1 MALDL
6 NLSYVQSNDNR
17 TLIISDITGTES
29 GGWGDGANINVTD
42 IDGVTHTLEIQIK
55 IKTSDGTEITYDYI
69 DLYSE
74 FGPFATTTDLVFSIT
89 APLLTNLGT
98 ALGDSTTKLPDGIYT
113 ISYYVDRGLAGAI
126 SITDTILIDGQ
137 VRVEVYD
144 LLRKVPVKYNCS
156 ENYRD
161 CFPDEDILDALA
173 WYSYLKGMQFSA
185 TLSKQE
191 EILAML
197 SNLQE
202 LIED

>member
-6 NLSYVQSNDNR
+6 SLSYVQSNDNK
-17 TLIISDITGTES
+17 TLIVTDTTGTDT
-29 GGWGDGANINVTD
+29 GGWGDGTNIDVTD
-42 IDGVTHTLEIQIK
+42 IDGVTHTLELQVK
-55 IKTSDGTEITYDYI
+55 IKTSDGTETTYDYI
-69 DLYSE
+69 DLYDE
-74 FGPFATTTDLVFSIT
+74 FGPFSTTADLVFNIT
-89 APLLTNLGT
+89 APLLTSLGSALGT
-98 ALGDSTTKLPDGIYT
+98 SATQLPDGIYT
-113 ISYYVDRGLAGAI
+113 IGYYVDRGLAGDT
-126 SITDTILIDGQ
+126 SLTETILVDGQ

-144 LLRKVPVKYNCS
+144 LLRKIPVKYNCS

-161 CFPDEDILDALA
+161 CFPSEDILDALS

>member
-6 NLSYVQSNDNR
+6 SLSYVQSNDNK
-17 TLIISDITGTES
+17 TLIVTDTTSTGT
-29 GGWGDGANINVTD
+29 GGWGDGTNINVTD
-42 IDGVTHTLEIQIK
+42 IDGSTHTLELQVK
-55 IKTSDGTEITYDYI
+55 IKTSDGTETTYDYI
-69 DLYSE
+69 DLHSE
-74 FGPFATTTDLVFSIT
+74 FGSFSGAEDLVFSIT
-89 APLLTNLGT
+89 APLLISLGSPLGT
-98 ALGDSTTKLPDGIYT
+98 SATKLPDGIYT
-113 ISYYVDRGLAGAI
+113 ISYYVDRGLAGDT
-126 SITDTILIDGQ
+126 SITDIILIDGQ

-161 CFPDEDILDALA
+161 CFPDEYTLDTLGR
-173 WYSYLKGMQFSA
+173 YSYLKGMEFSA

>member
-6 NLSYVQSNDNR
+6 SLSYVESNDNK
-17 TLIISDITGTES
+17 TLSITDTTGTDT
-29 GGWGDGANINVTD
+29 GGWGDGTNIDVTD
-42 IDGVTHTLEIQIK
+42 IDGSTHTLELQIK
-55 IKTSDGTEITYDYI
+55 IKTSDGTETTYDYI
-69 DLYSE
+69 DLYDE
-74 FGPFATTTDLVFSIT
+74 FGPFTDTGDLVFNIT
-89 APLLTNLGT
+89 APLLTVTGT
-98 ALGDSTTKLPDGIYT
+98 ALGGASVMLPDGIYT
-113 ISYYVDRGLAGAI
+113 VSYYVDRGLAGDT

-144 LLRKVPVKYNCS
+144 LLRKIPVKYSCS

-161 CFPDEDILDALA
+161 CFPDEDIIDALG

-202 LIED
+202 LLED